1 MTQNSPLLSLVV
13 RKSRNDVWSGMI
25 GRFSSEELTL
35 LNNEPRRRSNIT
47 TASPSSSSACCRRV
61 VRERILRGSIEVISC
76 PTTDRNRGRVS
87 WSVKYP
93 SSTSL
98 YNPSNGSCPSRFVLA
113 FNRWLIHFFLL

>member
-1 MTQNSPLLSLVV
+1 MMGRHLS
-13 RKSRNDVWSGMI
+13 D
-25 GRFSSEELTL
+25 ELTL

-47 TASPSSSSACCRRV
+47 TASSSSSLSSANRRRV
-61 VRERILRGSIEVISC
+61 VRERLLRGSIEVISC

-98 YNPSNGSCPSRFVLA
+98 YNPSNGSCPSRFVLD
-113 FNRWLIHFFLL
+113 FSRWFIHFFLL